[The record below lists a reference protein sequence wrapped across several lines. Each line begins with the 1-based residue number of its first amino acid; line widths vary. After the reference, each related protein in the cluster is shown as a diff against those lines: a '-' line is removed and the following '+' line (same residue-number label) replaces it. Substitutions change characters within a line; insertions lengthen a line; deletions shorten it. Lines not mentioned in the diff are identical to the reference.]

1 MRENIMKLID
11 SEKSK
16 YIESGINKNTY
27 NLLFSD
33 YHNIPREERLSI
45 DNSYIITIIQSY
57 TRFREK
63 GIFSKLLKL
72 AFEKKYKIDFSKI
85 KYNDKT
91 KEYEYEF
98 NGEVYTFDKLSN
110 RIEEENVKKELESKR
125 RYGQCHS
132 KSIDLATAQPE
143 AYILTGY
150 VKRVDGKFL
159 HSIVEIEKKN
169 RKYVIDYTKNIIMPK
184 EQYAKL
190 TGFEEL
196 ERISD
201 MEYLQ
206 HVQKIANIPDIDLK
220 TYTTF
225 GKEIV
230 KELEKN
236 TFMLDKDEE
245 LEKRLDEIRKQKLED
260 RKNIK
265 KQNEIDEEERE

>member
-1 MRENIMKLID
+1 MKLID

-85 KYNDKT
+85 KYNNKT

-132 KSIDLATAQPE
+132 KSIELATAQPE

-236 TFMLDKDEE
+236 TFVLDKDDE

-260 RKNIK
+260 RNNIK

>member
-1 MRENIMKLID
+1 MKNGD
-11 SEKSK
+11 SIKSK
-16 YIESGINKNTY
+16 YTESGINKNTY
-27 NLLFSD
+27 ELLFSD
-33 YHNIPREERLSI
+33 YDNIPEKEQPAI
-45 DNSYIITIIQSY
+45 ENSYIITIIQLY

-63 GIFSKLLKL
+63 DIFSKLLKL

-85 KYNDKT
+85 KYNEKT

-110 RIEEENVKKELESKR
+110 ELENKNVKKELESER
-125 RYGQCHS
+125 RYGQCHE
-132 KSIDLATAQPE
+132 KSIEISMALPE
-143 AYILTGY
+143 AYIVTGY
-150 VKRVDGKFL
+150 IKENKGKFL

-169 RKYVIDYTKNIIMPK
+169 EKYVIDYTKNIIMPK
-184 EQYAKL
+184 EQYVKL
-190 TGFEEL
+190 TSFEEL

-206 HVQKIANIPDIDLK
+206 HVQKLANIPDIDLK
-220 TYTTF
+220 VYTTF

-230 KELEKN
+230 NELEKN
-236 TFMLDKDEE
+236 AFMLKKDEE

>member
-1 MRENIMKLID
+1 MDNKE
-11 SEKSK
+11 SK
-16 YIESGINKNTY
+16 YDESGINKETY
-27 NLLFSD
+27 KLLFSD
-33 YHNIPREERLSI
+33 YDNIPEEERTSI
-45 DNSYIITIIQSY
+45 ENNYIMAVIQSY

-72 AFEKKYKIDFSKI
+72 TFEKNHKIDFSKI

-91 KEYEYEF
+91 EEYEYEL

-110 RIEEENVKKELESKR
+110 ELENKNIKKELESER

-132 KSIDLATAQPE
+132 KSIELAVAQPE

-150 VKRVDGKFL
+150 IKENKGKYL

-169 RKYVIDYTKNIIMPK
+169 EKYVIDYTKNIIMPK
-184 EQYAKL
+184 EQYVKL
-190 TGFEEL
+190 TSFEEL

-206 HVQKIANIPDIDLK
+206 YDQKIRNLSINLK

-225 GKEIV
+225 GKDIA

-236 TFMLDKDEE
+236 AFLLKKDEE

>member
-1 MRENIMKLID
+1 MDNKE
-11 SEKSK
+11 SK
-16 YIESGINKNTY
+16 YDESGINKETY
-27 NLLFSD
+27 KLLFSD
-33 YHNIPREERLSI
+33 YDNIPEEERTSI
-45 DNSYIITIIQSY
+45 ENNYIMAVIQSY

-72 AFEKKYKIDFSKI
+72 TFEKKHKIDFSKI

-91 KEYEYEF
+91 EEYEYEL

-110 RIEEENVKKELESKR
+110 ELENKNIKKELESER

-132 KSIDLATAQPE
+132 KSIELAVAQPE

-150 VKRVDGKFL
+150 IKENKGKYL

-169 RKYVIDYTKNIIMPK
+169 EKYVIDYTKNIIMPK
-184 EQYAKL
+184 EQYVKL
-190 TGFEEL
+190 TSFEEL

-206 HVQKIANIPDIDLK
+206 HVQKIVNIPGIDLK
-220 TYTTF
+220 VSTTF

-236 TFMLDKDEE
+236 AFMLKKDEE
-245 LEKRLDEIRKQKLED
+245 VEKRLDEIRKQKLED

>member
-1 MRENIMKLID
+1 MKNGD
-11 SEKSK
+11 SIKSK
-16 YIESGINKNTY
+16 YTESGINKNTY
-27 NLLFSD
+27 ELLFRD
-33 YHNIPREERLSI
+33 YDNIPEKEQPAI
-45 DNSYIITIIQSY
+45 ENSYIITIIQLY

-63 GIFSKLLKL
+63 DIFSKLLKL

-85 KYNDKT
+85 KYNEKT

-110 RIEEENVKKELESKR
+110 ELENKNVKKELESER
-125 RYGQCHS
+125 RYGQCHE
-132 KSIDLATAQPE
+132 KSIE
-143 AYILTGY
+143 
-150 VKRVDGKFL
+150 
-159 HSIVEIEKKN
+159 N
-169 RKYVIDYTKNIIMPK
+169 TKNIIMPK
-184 EQYAKL
+184 EQYVKL
-190 TGFEEL
+190 TSFEEL

-206 HVQKIANIPDIDLK
+206 HVQKIANIPGIDLK
-220 TYTTF
+220 VFTTF

-236 TFMLDKDEE
+236 AFMLKKDEE
-245 LEKRLDEIRKQKLED
+245 VEKRLDEIRKQKLED

>member
-1 MRENIMKLID
+1 MEDRKGKE
-11 SEKSK
+11 SK
-16 YIESGINKNTY
+16 YTESGINKNTDE
-27 NLLFSD
+27 LLSSD
-33 YHNIPREERLSI
+33 YDNIPEEERTSI
-45 DNSYIITIIQSY
+45 ENNYIMAVIQSY

-72 AFEKKYKIDFSKI
+72 TFEKKHKIDFSKI

-91 KEYEYEF
+91 EEYEYEL
-98 NGEVYTFDKLSN
+98 NGEVYTFEKLSN
-110 RIEEENVKKELESKR
+110 ELENKNIKKELESER
-125 RYGQCHS
+125 RYRQCHS
-132 KSIDLATAQPE
+132 KSIELAVAQPE

-150 VKRVDGKFL
+150 IKEYKGKYL

-169 RKYVIDYTKNIIMPK
+169 EKYVIDYTKNIIMPK
-184 EQYAKL
+184 EQYVKL
-190 TGFEEL
+190 TSFEEL

-206 HVQKIANIPDIDLK
+206 HVQKIVNIPGIDLK
-220 TYTTF
+220 VSTTF

-236 TFMLDKDEE
+236 AFMLKKDEE
-245 LEKRLDEIRKQKLED
+245 VEKRLDEIRKQKLED

>member
-1 MRENIMKLID
+1 MVKNGYSK
-11 SEKSK
+11 KSK
-16 YIESGINKNTY
+16 YTESGINKNTY

-33 YHNIPREERLSI
+33 YYNIPRDKRLSI
-45 DNSYIITIIQSY
+45 ENNYIIAVIQSY

-85 KYNDKT
+85 EYNDKT

-110 RIEEENVKKELESKR
+110 RLENENVKKELESER
-125 RYGQCHS
+125 RYRHCHS
-132 KSIDLATAQPE
+132 KSIELAMAQPE

-150 VKRVDGKFL
+150 IKENKGKYL
-159 HSIVEIEKKN
+159 HSIVEIENKN
-169 RKYVIDYTKNIIMPK
+169 EKYVIDYTKNIIMPK
-184 EQYAKL
+184 EQYVKL
-190 TGFEEL
+190 TSFEEL

-206 HVQKIANIPDIDLK
+206 HFQKIANIPNIDLK
-220 TYTTF
+220 EYTTF
-225 GKEIV
+225 GKEIA

-236 TFMLDKDEE
+236 SFMLKEDEE
-245 LEKRLDEIRKQKLED
+245 LEKELDEIRKQKLED
-260 RKNIK
+260 RTNIK